1 MKENLFFFVGPG
13 HIVDDNGKILGNG
26 GGHAWLIDG
35 VVITKRQHQAGYDHY
50 WSVNMGWGKRS
61 RVYFLEQVMTCRIA
75 SDVVFPDD
83 DNNNIAYYTQE
94 MTMLYNITRK

>member
-1 MKENLFFFVGPG
+1 MWSRTYCRRQC
-13 HIVDDNGKILGNG
+13 KILGNG

-61 RVYFLEQVMTCRIA
+61 RVYFRTSNDLQDC
-75 SDVVFPDD
+75 DVVFPDD
-83 DNNNIAYYTQE
+83 DNNIAYYTQE